1 MPSRCEPPPQSCVSC
16 TTKAPREAGLHP
28 PPAAGCFPSS
38 GAGFPRRPPR
48 PCSLQR
54 LAKAGAT
61 TPPPPPE
68 AQSPRGVRSSAP
80 QSFQAAGTLR
90 ERKPNPFAAGGEME
104 AGERRARLPPAAP
117 RDLAEGQPRDSQS
130 KAAPG
135 TRRRPLSTR
144 RGPAGPAGIWTAGG
158 ANSSQSSWP
167 SASRTQLAWTSSAR
181 GERGSLLCRGAA
193 KIRSSPRGRR
203 RTAAPS
209 PAPPRC
215 GLGGG
220 EGTDDA
226 DRRGRSEL
234 RACSP
239 RTSEGPGQRSSR
251 DDSAGAR
258 GGMGAGGRVHRAA
271 GAAVRS
277 PSPARG

>member
-1 MPSRCEPPPQSCVSC
+1 MPSRCKPPPQSCVSC

-104 AGERRARLPPAAP
+104 AGERR
-117 RDLAEGQPRDSQS
+117 GH
-130 KAAPG
+130 G
-135 TRRRPLSTR
+135 CRRQRPET
-144 RGPAGPAGIWTAGG
+144 
-158 ANSSQSSWP
+158 WP
-167 SASRTQLAWTSSAR
+167 
-181 GERGSLLCRGAA
+181 RGSLGIPKARRPQEQGA
-193 KIRSSPRGRR
+193 
-203 RTAAPS
+203 
-209 PAPPRC
+209 
-215 GLGGG
+215 
-220 EGTDDA
+220 
-226 DRRGRSEL
+226 GRS
-234 RACSP
+234 P
-239 RTSEGPGQRSSR
+239 
-251 DDSAGAR
+251 
-258 GGMGAGGRVHRAA
+258 RAA
-271 GAAVRS
+271 GLQG
-277 PSPARG
+277 PRGSGLPEAPIRPNPPGLRPPGHS